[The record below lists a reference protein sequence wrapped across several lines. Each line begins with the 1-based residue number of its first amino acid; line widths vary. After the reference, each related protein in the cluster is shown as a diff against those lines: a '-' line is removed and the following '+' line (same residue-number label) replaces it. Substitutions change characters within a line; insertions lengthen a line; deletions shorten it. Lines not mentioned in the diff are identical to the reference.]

1 MNKSF
6 CLFERFATRHRKEV
20 VDIFLSWRLRQQKE
34 RRRVHLTRLLLD
46 GIELVLHSTLK
57 IIKPI
62 RHTHA
67 DSLKKGE
74 VGKTIDYATKE
85 RAAACKENFLAGRHD
100 CRCLLASATRFRG
113 NKKIVAMSVP
123 GRAMQ
128 SRNTCADRTRGWPP
142 STSFS
147 TIVNTFSPSS
157 LNIEKKRV
165 FSTTFSLRWE
175 VIDTC
180 AGKVK
185 NIIISLWYHRPRL
198 YPVQGEE
205 AKSAVNFV
213 RKLTT
218 SKICSLNILTTL
230 GIISLGNQ
238 GTIVKT
244 SYRNRLLGS
253 ISWMLDGHQLT
264 ACWRKRWLSFAIL
277 D

>member
-85 RAAACKENFLAGRHD
+85 REQQLAR
-100 CRCLLASATRFRG
+100 RISLLEGTIAGVFWQVLPGLEET
-113 NKKIVAMSVP
+113 KKIVAMSVP

-157 LNIEKKRV
+157 LNIEKKNG
-165 FSTTFSLRWE
+165 FSPPHFHSVGRWL
-175 VIDTC
+175 T
-180 AGKVK
+180 
-185 NIIISLWYHRPRL
+185 
-198 YPVQGEE
+198 PVQG
-205 AKSAVNFV
+205 
-213 RKLTT
+213 RW
-218 SKICSLNILTTL
+218 KIL
-230 GIISLGNQ
+230 
-238 GTIVKT
+238 
-244 SYRNRLLGS
+244 
-253 ISWMLDGHQLT
+253 
-264 ACWRKRWLSFAIL
+264 
-277 D
+277 

>member
-1 MNKSF
+1 M
-6 CLFERFATRHRKEV
+6 RTVWRKEKWGKPS
-20 VDIFLSWRLRQQKE
+20 ITPQKREQQQLA
-34 RRRVHLTRLLLD
+34 RRISLLE
-46 GIELVLHSTLK
+46 GTIAGVFWQVLPGLEET
-57 IIKPI
+57 
-62 RHTHA
+62 
-67 DSLKKGE
+67 
-74 VGKTIDYATKE
+74 
-85 RAAACKENFLAGRHD
+85 
-100 CRCLLASATRFRG
+100 
-113 NKKIVAMSVP
+113 KKIVAMSVP

-264 ACWRKRWLSFAIL
+264 ACWRKRWSFAIL
-277 D
+277 N